1 MDAVSSLKEHMMTTR
16 SDESSLLLDKNVS
29 ENLHLNETNRHKKYI
44 DPIKA
49 EKRIKLRNRRNKT
62 AEIFFSMII
71 IFIIFILGLLLYET
85 ISTSIGWLDVDF
97 LLGRL
102 SIRPE
107 KAGIKSV
114 IIGSALLMVV
124 VAPVTLAAG
133 VATAIFLEEYA
144 KKGRANALI
153 SVNIAN
159 LAGVPSVIFGLLG
172 LTVFGRLFNLGSS
185 ILAGGLTLSLLVLP
199 NVVVSSQ
206 EAIKAVPNYLREASY
221 GLGASKWTTVRKIVL
236 PSAIPGIMTGSI
248 LALSRAIGE
257 TAPLVVL
264 GIPTLIL
271 KTPGSI
277 MDDFTALP
285 IQIYYWTLDTVL
297 TAEYANLAAATIIVL
312 LTILFLLNS
321 VAIIIRNKF
330 QRRY

>member
-1 MDAVSSLKEHMMTTR
+1 MDSNINTLAGQRSEILHSS
-16 SDESSLLLDKNVS
+16 
-29 ENLHLNETNRHKKYI
+29 KKYI
-44 DPIKA
+44 DLDKA
-49 EKRIKLRNRRNKT
+49 TERLGRRKMINNL
-62 AEIFFSMII
+62 AQGMFSLTIV
-71 IFIIFILGLLLYET
+71 FIIFVLGLLLFNIVSE
-85 ISTSIGWLDVDF
+85 SIGWLDWEF
-97 LLGRL
+97 LTGRL
-102 SIRPE
+102 SIRAE
-107 KAGIKSV
+107 RAGIKSV
-114 IIGSALLMVV
+114 IIGSAMLMVV
-124 VAPVTLAAG
+124 VAPVTLIIG
-133 VATAIFLEEYA
+133 VATAVFLEEYA
-144 KKGRANALI
+144 KKGPLHSLI
-153 SVNIAN
+153 SVNISN

-172 LTVFGRLFNLGSS
+172 LTVFGRMFGLGSS

-221 GLGASKWTTVRKIVL
+221 GLGATKWTTVRKIVL

-271 KTPGSI
+271 KSPEGF

-297 TAEYANLAAATIIVL
+297 TREYANLAAATIVILLLVL
-312 LTILFLLNS
+312 FILNS
-321 VAIIIRNKF
+321 AAIVIRNKF

>member
-1 MDAVSSLKEHMMTTR
+1 MDTTTT
-16 SDESSLLLDKNVS
+16 
-29 ENLHLNETNRHKKYI
+29 LNENIINTPKALCSNKISKGGKYI
-44 DPIKA
+44 DPVKA
-49 EKRIKLRNRRNKT
+49 EKRIQKRNRWNRI
-62 AEIFFSMII
+62 AEIVFSGII
-71 IFIIFILGLLLYET
+71 LFIIFILAFLLYET
-85 ISTSIGWLDVDF
+85 ITTSIGWLDWDF
-97 LLGRL
+97 IVGRL

-107 KAGIKSV
+107 RAGIKSV
-114 IIGSALLMVV
+114 IIGSAMLMLVV
-124 VAPVTLAAG
+124 TPVTLVAG
-133 VATAIFLEEYA
+133 VSTAVFLEEYA
-144 KKGRANALI
+144 KKGRLNTLI
-153 SVNIAN
+153 SVNISN

-172 LTVFGRLFNLGSS
+172 LTVFGRMFNLGSS
-185 ILAGGLTLSLLVLP
+185 ILAGGLTLSLLVLA

-221 GLGASKWTTVRKIVL
+221 GLGATKWTTVRKVVL
-236 PSAIPGIMTGSI
+236 PSAVPGIMTGSI

-271 KTPGSI
+271 KTPGSL

-312 LTILFLLNS
+312 LIILFSLNA